1 MSNAPYA
8 PRSFSSTARHPGSSS
23 ISGSGSQSLSASFEN
38 PAFKSFPKQLD
49 TDQLIQRGYMR
60 LLSEVFELGEGG
72 TRINTSDDMVHEA
85 LKHEVGSKLNFQFNP
100 DSLNRSVTARTD
112 TQLWINQSPTQLLQ
126 PGIGDMN
133 FNWSMLFNR
142 EAEVTSN
149 YIERRK
155 SNARDLEGSAD
166 SGLDAW
172 SHKGLTG
179 TTAAAVQLGVLAD
192 IAILDRITGQSI
204 SKAQIDYAH
213 ARQQRL
219 IDLQIIE
226 DPKAGEGNTIMEIAE
241 ELDLLNPDN
250 EDNILSAN
258 THNAAFLI
266 PNPVRAVFS
275 KHFMVDG
282 YVNSVTVSYQKFSP
296 EMIPTIALVDIS
308 MHAIYQ
314 GFARRKT
321 TFTTLMDL
329 AERESLS
336 ESGTGEDIDRTERP
350 DDGVI
355 IELQRLGDVRPV
367 LTGVDHTPAV
377 DGLIGDHVPAD
388 PETHFTDHR
397 SEFGS
402 EGRATDAKNDEA
414 KDSGTGAD
422 IAVHSVAVKVKGGFT
437 LTPISYLD
445 PYTGNN
451 PLGTYLREAMQG
463 NKAGFSR
470 TSLTAE
476 VHLGLSVRA
485 RLKGTKA
492 DIDWLTTEGG
502 DSGFPDPND
511 RSAVFF
517 GTWPTGQRKKL
528 LGFGYDN
535 LCGLTGAGSGASG
548 SEEIAFRDGQ
558 YAAFTNQSTT
568 QNGFT
573 GVQTGQS
580 GAGNGA
586 LTRSF
591 PITSHHPESPHPDIK
606 PGTYGDLLQMKK
618 FVLQTHQIHIKDDDY
633 IYLELAN
640 KQPLEWAEDE
650 TKYYLANGF
659 WDKVNTTPSSSA
671 ANRDDDFVPFPYL
684 GKEGTGEEN
693 YDLDDTSDAWRS
705 KLVIGSRN
713 FTVHYQM
720 RLLIKNLLKY
730 DGFTFSNTGWMAV
743 SPRTINSE
751 LVSRGAG
758 FEWTEIVNSAD
769 ISGVPTGIPRLGIE
783 LGTDRSHRLQ
793 GELQGMGEGRGENPY
808 GILDHNGYG
817 ADIVGV
823 PWQTGGDDQF
833 SHNGDLR
840 GSQHFDGHMYDSGAG
855 MVKWNPKHG
864 TLIGASTEP
873 SYWIGR
879 TSESRTSANLL
890 GGYKSMGSK
899 FK

>member
-1 MSNAPYA
+1 MPGPNS
-8 PRSFSSTARHPGSSS
+8 SFSDRATGSTVSAVPPGSIGMTGVSS
-23 ISGSGSQSLSASFEN
+23 TSLAATYEN
-38 PAFKSFPKQLD
+38 PKFTSFPRQLD
-49 TDQLIQRGYMR
+49 TDHVIQRGYMR
-60 LLSEVFELGEGG
+60 VLSEVYELGEGG
-72 TRINTSDDMVHEA
+72 NRINTSRDMVHEA
-85 LKHEVGSKLNFQFNP
+85 LQHEVGSKLNFQFNP
-100 DSLNRSVTARTD
+100 DTLNRSVTARTD

-133 FNWSMLFNR
+133 FGWTMLFNR
-142 EAEVTSN
+142 EAEVTNN
-149 YIERRK
+149 YIERK
-155 SNARDLEGSAD
+155 KLNARDLEGSAE

-172 SHKGLTG
+172 ADKGMTG
-179 TTAAAVQLGVLAD
+179 TAAAAVQLGVLAD

-275 KHFMVDG
+275 RHFMVDG
-282 YVNSVTVSYQKFSP
+282 YVNQVTVSYQKFSP
-296 EMIPTIALVDIS
+296 EMIPTVALVDIS

-329 AERESLS
+329 AERESPS
-336 ESGTGEDIDRTERP
+336 ESSDGEDIDGTERP

-355 IELQRLGDVRPV
+355 VELQRLGDVRPV
-367 LTGVDHTPAV
+367 LTGVDHTPAI
-377 DGLIGDHVPAD
+377 DGAIGDYVPAD

-397 SEFGS
+397 SEYGT
-402 EGRATDAKNDEA
+402 EGRAGEDNDEYE
-414 KDSGTGAD
+414 DSGTGAD

-451 PLGTYLREAMQG
+451 PLGTYLREAMRG

-470 TSLTAE
+470 TSLSAE
-476 VHLGLSVRA
+476 VHLGLSIRA
-485 RLKGTKA
+485 RLKGTKD
-492 DIDWLTTEGG
+492 DIDWLTTNGG
-502 DSGFPDPND
+502 DNGFSDPDD
-511 RSAVFF
+511 RASVFF

-548 SEEIAFRDGQ
+548 SEEIAFRDGL
-558 YAAFTNQSTT
+558 YTAFTNQSTT

-573 GVQTGQS
+573 GTQTGQS

-591 PITSHHPESPHPDIK
+591 PITSHHTSAPYKYVK
-606 PGTYGDLLQMKK
+606 PGTYGDLLRMKS
-618 FVLQTHQIHIKDDDY
+618 FTIETQNIHIKDDDY
-633 IYLELAN
+633 IFIELPN
-640 KQPLEWAEDE
+640 KTPLRWEEED

-659 WDKVNTTPSSSA
+659 WDKANGTASGNA

-684 GKEGTGEEN
+684 EKEGTGEED

-705 KLVIGSRN
+705 RLVIGSRN

-720 RLLIKNLLKY
+720 RLLIKNVLKY
-730 DGFTFSNTGWMAV
+730 DGHTFSNTGWMAV
-743 SPRTINSE
+743 SPRTTNSE
-751 LVSRGAG
+751 LISRGAG
-758 FEWTEIVNSAD
+758 FEWSEVLTPTETL
-769 ISGVPTGIPRLGIE
+769 GVE
-783 LGTDRSHRLQ
+783 LGTDRSHRLK
-793 GELQGMGEGRGENPY
+793 GELQGMGVDRGETPY
-808 GILDHNGYG
+808 GILAYNGYG
-817 ADIVGV
+817 ADPIGV
-823 PWQTGGDDQF
+823 PWQTGGDDNQ
-833 SHNGDLR
+833 SHKGDLR

-855 MVKWNPKHG
+855 MVRWNPQHG
-864 TLIGASTEP
+864 TLLGSSAET

-879 TSESRTSANLL
+879 TKEVHISSNLF